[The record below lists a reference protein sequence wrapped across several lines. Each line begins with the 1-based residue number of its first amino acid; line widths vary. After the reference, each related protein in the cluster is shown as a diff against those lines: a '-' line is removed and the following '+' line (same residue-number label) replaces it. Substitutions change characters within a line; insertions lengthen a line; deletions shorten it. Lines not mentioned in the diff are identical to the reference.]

1 MDASNGF
8 IQGSVPTLVSKLAS
22 DHVPKISI
30 IMRLRDWDHSI
41 SDNNLYTESTYMQ
54 PPVNFPLMHYVHTIN
69 DRLLCMQIKCDE
81 AKPKCLRCT
90 KAGSDCE
97 YEYLTCTGRYAIQR
111 TKPAPRPPSEQVK
124 KIEKELQETYNAL
137 DLVGPFDYPMG
148 SNLHTTFPRST
159 AWDSLIQQ
167 CSSASTSSGN
177 TVLPLDS
184 LKTCDY
190 PLLSAPIRNSDN
202 LKPTSG
208 KANLMNALLNPTT
221 VDSPIP
227 FVNPFVN
234 TSHRTPSSHDSP
246 NIDRCEAEIEDM
258 RCVRESFFSQQI
270 NLNSTAESNSLPFVL
285 QSYARWIPLIVFD
298 PLKIAHQVKKVLIGQ
313 FISPTS
319 RSRIFVFSRLIRSL
333 SESWVIDERE
343 RRMFE
348 TLRGEISYSL
358 ARYTVCNNQHST
370 GEMERQKADRALDN
384 TLEIFSILIF
394 SSPLSTT
401 LHTLRIAA
409 PAFLAAFPP
418 PHPPHLTTILLD
430 RRLNVRVF
438 VALDIAFSL
447 VTGRATFCKYDV
459 PWNLRESLCSH
470 LFFEGED
477 HGLRWLYGIPDQY
490 AIIFAYI
497 NKLREGGNPTEE
509 LVRQIEENISN
520 ITIMPACTRD
530 PALRVGR
537 MAVQE
542 CWRFKAGI
550 ASTKSSQRQL
560 ICSRLLQLPDLTRPN
575 TVGSDLWRILQ
586 EVWTQTNLECR
597 GSRWDDLRQ
606 ACNKVTG
613 L

>member
-1 MDASNGF
+1 
-8 IQGSVPTLVSKLAS
+8 
-22 DHVPKISI
+22 
-30 IMRLRDWDHSI
+30 
-41 SDNNLYTESTYMQ
+41 MQ

-285 QSYARWIPLIVFD
+285 QSYARWIPLIIFD
-298 PLKIAHQVKKVLIGQ
+298 PVKIAHQVKKVLIGQ

-343 RRMFE
+343 KRMFE
-348 TLRGEISYSL
+348 ALRGEISYSL
-358 ARYTVCNNQHST
+358 A
-370 GEMERQKADRALDN
+370 
-384 TLEIFSILIF
+384 
-394 SSPLSTT
+394 
-401 LHTLRIAA
+401 
-409 PAFLAAFPP
+409 
-418 PHPPHLTTILLD
+418 
-430 RRLNVRVF
+430 RLNVRVF

-490 AIIFAYI
+490 AIIFAYM

-509 LVRQIEENISN
+509 LVRQIEESISN

-542 CWRFKAGI
+542 CWRDTMFLYLYMALCGAPSTDPRVKKTVRSFIRVLKGTNPHRNIDMFMGIPMVIAGI

-560 ICSRLLQLPDLTRPN
+560 ICSRLLQLPDWTRPN